1 MSGVTP
7 IIATSLLRVALSSVV
22 ASVVVVI
29 AFTLAILGRV
39 RGSETRAAG
48 RSLQAFWYSMLTV
61 GGLAAFAAS
70 VVYGLVLVTKKS

>member
-1 MSGVTP
+1 MNGLTP
-7 IIATSLLRVALSSVV
+7 LIATTLLQVALSSLV

-39 RGSETRAAG
+39 RGNEMRAAG
-48 RSLQAFWYSMLTV
+48 RNLQAFWYGILTV
-61 GGLAAFAAS
+61 GGLAAFAAG